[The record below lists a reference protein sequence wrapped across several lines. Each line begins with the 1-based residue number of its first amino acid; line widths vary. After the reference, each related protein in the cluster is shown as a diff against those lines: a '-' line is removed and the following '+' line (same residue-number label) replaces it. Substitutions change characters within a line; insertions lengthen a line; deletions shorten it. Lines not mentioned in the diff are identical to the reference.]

1 MQNESCKIYERYEN
15 TPSATAQRLYYYP
28 QFAGHFVCNPD
39 FYIEREK
46 WPDILI
52 IHTSSGNGK
61 LFYREKEYILD
72 ENNFALI
79 NCMDKCT
86 YFPVS
91 EDDWAFSFLHFTGM
105 QATEMYEH
113 IYNLNDGCVFKN
125 NQKIKN
131 NMEDCISLCKKRTK
145 TYEVQISKKLNNI
158 LHETLLTI
166 QNDES
171 DKISSVCDYIAE
183 NFNKP
188 LSTETLAKISCF
200 SRCYFSTVFKKVTG
214 TTLHDYLLCYRLD
227 RAKEFL
233 IENKMSIN
241 QIAENTGFNDVG
253 TFIRAFKKKENTT
266 PLQYKKEHCRK

>member
-1 MQNESCKIYERYEN
+1 MYNESCKIYERYEN
-15 TPSATAQRLYYYP
+15 TPSTTAQNLYYYP
-28 QFAGHFVCNPD
+28 QWVGHFVCNPD
-39 FYIEREK
+39 FYIEREQL
-46 WPDILI
+46 PDILI

-61 LFYREKEYILD
+61 LFYREKEYLLD
-72 ENNFALI
+72 KDNFALI
-79 NCMDKCT
+79 NCMDKCV
-86 YFPVS
+86 YYPVS
-91 EDDWAFSFLHFTGM
+91 EEDWSFSFLHFTGI
-105 QATEMYEH
+105 QAMEMYEH
-113 IYNLNDGCVFKN
+113 IYNLNDGCVFKIN
-125 NQKIKN
+125 HKIEN
-131 NMEDCISLCKKRTK
+131 NMEDCISLCKKRPN
-145 TYEVQISKKLNNI
+145 TYEVQISKKLSNI

-166 QNDES
+166 HNDEN

-183 NFNKP
+183 NYNKP

-214 TTLHDYLLCYRLD
+214 TTLHDYLQCYRLD

-253 TFIRAFKKKENTT
+253 TFIRAFKKKENIT